1 MYLRQYDSSIDCFT
15 KALFLELAAEMS
27 FAHVWKTAYGWIHVV
42 IGEPDSTAWCDFHA
56 AGKGEAVFKL
66 QICRWVAVFFLVV
79 EVHALQEDYKSAIDV
94 YTEAQNH
101 SNHKSGELGD
111 SFI

>member
-1 MYLRQYDSSIDCFT
+1 MQLGKARLCSSCRF
-15 KALFLELAAEMS
+15 AVEL
-27 FAHVWKTAYGWIHVV
+27 
-42 IGEPDSTAWCDFHA
+42 PC
-56 AGKGEAVFKL
+56 
-66 QICRWVAVFFLVV
+66 FFLVV

-111 SFI
+111 SHSFI